1 MSPRVVSLRTG
12 QTPSQAQK
20 RSGKDGKCTRNCPVE
35 RKRVPQ
41 KVNCS
46 SGFEGGATRG
56 TRSREYEGGKGF
68 CQNGKTP
75 GAVGRLPLC
84 RIPFCYISL
93 RRPPNTFR
101 PHVAPP
107 KHP

>member
-46 SGFEGGATRG
+46 SGLEGGATRG
-56 TRSREYEGGKGF
+56 TQSREYEGGRGF
-68 CQNGKTP
+68 CHNRKTL
-75 GAVGRLPLC
+75 GAVGGSRC
-84 RIPFCYISL
+84 YVYHSGIYVCVGIP
-93 RRPPNTFR
+93 TT
-101 PHVAPP
+101 
-107 KHP
+107 